1 MKVLGNRLRYKQT
14 IILFMITDV
23 DWASAEYV
31 YSKFTSKKHEAKNGE
46 YFSYKTILYLRKNKQ
61 KWTEYTI

>member
-1 MKVLGNRLRYKQT
+1 
-14 IILFMITDV
+14 MITDV
-23 DWASAEYV
+23 NWASAEYV

-46 YFSYKTILYLRKNKQ
+46 YFSFKTMLDLRKNKQ